1 MSVLI
6 VYLFTKTTRQV
17 RRYLLNVLSLS
28 TCDFISFNKSI
39 LFTRSKRDHIK
50 VIGTLEQK

>member
-28 TCDFISFNKSI
+28 TCDFIYFNKSI